1 MSAAATPGGA
11 SDVFHENG
19 RRHRGILGHRRGG
32 GGVAAEPASS
42 DFGEKLEPELN
53 RFLFADGDG
62 DCRSMGTMK
71 SALYSLAVEAPAV
84 RNERLIS

>member
-53 RFLFADGDG
+53 RFLFADGDD